1 MPFFIA
7 GVVANIKAR
16 YFSIHSKSSH
26 KPRTIHAQ
34 SSHNPGTVL
43 SRYSHKPSPNPLT
56 ILAQYSHNLHI
67 ILAQTSHNPHK
78 ILSQLSHNP
87 RTTPGRRCSSRTHCE
102 DVITGTNVAHLKQH
116 CQTSAHKSLELLNKS
131 FSVL

>member
-7 GVVANIKAR
+7 GVVANGSAR
-16 YFSIHSKSSH
+16 YFSIHSQSSH

-67 ILAQTSHNPHK
+67 ILA
-78 ILSQLSHNP
+78 QLSHNP

-131 FSVL
+131 FCVL